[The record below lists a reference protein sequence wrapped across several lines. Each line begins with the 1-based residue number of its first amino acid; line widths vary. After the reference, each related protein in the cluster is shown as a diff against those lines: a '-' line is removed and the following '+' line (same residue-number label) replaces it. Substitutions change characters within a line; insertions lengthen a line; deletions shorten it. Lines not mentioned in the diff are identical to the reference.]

1 MAARWIRPFA
11 VAATLGIAGVASA
24 THNEPISAKKLS
36 LSLVTSYSACSG
48 GPNTTTVLLPLPA
61 CDPPVRNDSVC
72 SFGAKGSVK
81 AGVSGSGATETIKFS
96 VKAADI
102 TGCEGQ
108 TLALVRFGTPH
119 DRRLHERRIVH
130 GSGGYSSGLPRGPL
144 LRGDGRQVQ
153 HQGRASEG
161 HLGSWQEYRA
171 PVARLRTEAW
181 LGAYLRLRPPF
192 PVVGG
197 ATYSDQGVSM
207 PPWSTEDSAFKR
219 AIRTDGVLPPR
230 RPSERRKISVATARL
245 GDGEWSAFGDT
256 FRDTAPPAADSPGY
270 LLVREGA
277 QAGRL
282 G

>member
-72 SFGAKGSVK
+72 GFGAKGSVK

-108 TLALVRFGTPH
+108 TLALVASV
-119 DRRLHERRIVH
+119 RLTTDDCM
-130 GSGGYSSGLPRGPL
+130 SGGSCTVL
-144 LRGDGRQVQ
+144 
-153 HQGRASEG
+153 EG
-161 HLGSWQEYRA
+161 TLQD
-171 PVARLRTEAW
+171 
-181 LGAYLRLRPPF
+181 F
-192 PVVGG
+192 PVGLSCV
-197 ATYSDQGVSM
+197 V
-207 PPWSTEDSAFKR
+207 
-219 AIRTDGVLPPR
+219 TDGKCSIKGALPTGILAPGKNTGLQLQGCALKR
-230 RPSERRKISVATARL
+230 
-245 GDGEWSAFGDT
+245 GSAHT
-256 FRDTAPPAADSPGY
+256 FDCG
-270 LLVREGA
+270 LLFP
-277 QAGRL
+277 
-282 G
+282 